1 MSLFVAEPLF
11 MSVLCISEPVSPRT
25 PSAPR
30 ISLGI
35 ASPAAAAGRLLP
47 AIVICLTD
55 TVGFDLLLPWKKR
68 KTHLSFYFVLSIVY
82 RRSSTFWRWG
92 VWAGCPPP
100 ASHPLSKR
108 LGGTWEGGRA
118 QAGAARTPP
127 PCHPQ
132 RGASHSRAPTRA
144 PCPPA
149 AFPAGLIWAGHA
161 LEALLKL
168 MLLTELLN
176 CF

>member
-127 PCHPQ
+127 PRATHSVGLCTGGHP
-132 RGASHSRAPTRA
+132 P
-144 PCPPA
+144 
-149 AFPAGLIWAGHA
+149 GLP
-161 LEALLKL
+161 ALLL
-168 MLLTELLN
+168 PSRQGLSGLDML
-176 CF
+176 

>member
-1 MSLFVAEPLF
+1 

-68 KTHLSFYFVLSIVY
+68 KTHLSFYFVLSIIY

-127 PCHPQ
+127 PV
-132 RGASHSRAPTRA
+132 
-144 PCPPA
+144 PPA
-149 AFPAGLIWAGHA
+149 AWGFAQPGTHPGSLPSCCLPGRAYLGW
-161 LEALLKL
+161 
-168 MLLTELLN
+168 T
-176 CF
+176 CFRGTAEIDAAH